1 MKGASAMASARTV
14 KVGPR
19 AVLAGDGG
27 LLMTAACALVMGL
40 ASLLGSVPHAPIVAW
55 TIGMAVAV
63 FAPLLAWRL
72 HRRHAD
78 GSATGG
84 ALLGYI
90 AGGVLLFILLMLGAI
105 VARIATAVGL
115 FGTADDA
122 GNVVGVIAVVAIV
135 VAYLVVVAWLD
146 VDALR
151 DLSPK
156 RHEHAWLD
164 IVRLVAT
171 GAFVAYLVGVIV
183 WATGASDVD
192 DVGLTLLLVAPGA
205 IGAAVVT
212 VADMIVRRDE
222 QRSHGNLISGV

>member
-1 MKGASAMASARTV
+1 MASARTF

-19 AVLAGDGG
+19 ALLAGDGG
-27 LLMTAACALVMGL
+27 LLMAAACAVVMGL
-40 ASLLGSVPHAPIVAW
+40 ALLLGSVPHAPIVVGI
-55 TIGMAVAV
+55 IGMAVAV

-72 HRRHAD
+72 HGRHAD

-90 AGGVLLFILLMLGAI
+90 TGGALLFLLLMLGAI

-115 FGTADDA
+115 FATADDA
-122 GNVVGVIAVVAIV
+122 GNVVGLIAVVAIV

-151 DLSPK
+151 DLSPQ
-156 RHEHAWLD
+156 RRTHAWLD
-164 IVRLVAT
+164 VARLLAT
-171 GAFVAYLVGVIV
+171 AACVAYLVGVIV

-192 DVGLTLLLVAPGA
+192 DVGLILLLVAPGA

-212 VADMIVRRDE
+212 VADVMVRRDE
-222 QRSHGNLISGV
+222 QGSHAHLISGA